1 MAKTL
6 KEQLKAFQKQL
17 DKELNKFTRGP
28 KTKQLAKIAK
38 DIVVKRSRLGFGVRF
53 PEGKRSRFDKL
64 SSSYVAQRKN
74 QVRFYTDE
82 RGQLRKIPKP
92 TGKAKKNQGSRGGT
106 FKFPEGSRHPDL
118 SKTTSPGK
126 SNITFTGQ
134 LLKSLKSR
142 VSSGR
147 ITIGPSGTRKD
158 GKTNQQIVA
167 FLNDQGRIF
176 LNLSDNEINQLAQFL
191 EAELTKV
198 LKKI

>member
-1 MAKTL
+1 MAKSL
-6 KEQLKAFQKQL
+6 KEQLKAIQKQL
-17 DKELNKFTRGP
+17 EQEINKFTRGP
-28 KTKQLAKIAK
+28 RGKELAKLAK
-38 DIVVKRSRLGFGVRF
+38 DIVIRRSRLGYGVRF
-53 PEGKRSRFDKL
+53 PEGKREKFDKL
-64 SSSYVAQRKN
+64 SDSYVAQRRN

-82 RGQLRKIPKP
+82 QGRLRKIPKP

-118 SKTTSPGK
+118 SKTTSPAK

-134 LLKSLKSR
+134 LLESLKAR
-142 VSSGR
+142 VLAGK
-147 ITIGPSGTRKD
+147 ITIGPTGTRKD
-158 GKTNQQIVA
+158 GKTNQEIVA

-176 LNLSDNEINQLAQFL
+176 LNLSDNDVNQLAQFL